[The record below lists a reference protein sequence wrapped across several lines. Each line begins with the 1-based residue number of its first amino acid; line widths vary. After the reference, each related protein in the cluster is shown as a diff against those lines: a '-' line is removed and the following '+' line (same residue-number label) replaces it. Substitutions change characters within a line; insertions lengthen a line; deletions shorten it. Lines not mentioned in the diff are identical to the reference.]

1 MIIKIK
7 NSITLISFTISLI
20 CILLCF
26 WQVKRLH
33 WKNNLI
39 QNMERAYNSLKIN
52 ADFVIVD
59 GINIPKIS
67 TKVKAIKNGDNK
79 SISIASASII
89 AKVVRDNLMKKLSNK
104 YPDFFWNKNLTLSL
118 NKVMPKKFIPSL

>member
-39 QNMERAYNSLKIN
+39 QNMERAYNSNSTNIQKFSGNLKKFKFKKIN
-52 ADFVIVD
+52 AE
-59 GINIPKIS
+59 G
-67 TKVKAIKNGDNK
+67 
-79 SISIASASII
+79 
-89 AKVVRDNLMKKLSNK
+89 
-104 YPDFFWNKNLTLSL
+104 FF
-118 NKVMPKKFIPSL
+118 